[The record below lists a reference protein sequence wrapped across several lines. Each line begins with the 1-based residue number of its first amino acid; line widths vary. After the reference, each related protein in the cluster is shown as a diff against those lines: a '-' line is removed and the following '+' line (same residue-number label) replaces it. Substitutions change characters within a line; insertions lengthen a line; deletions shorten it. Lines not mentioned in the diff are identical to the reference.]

1 MTGFVI
7 PFFGL
12 QRQYE
17 KIKSELLDVT
27 NNVLKS
33 GTLMDGFYTNE
44 LENYLSL
51 RLGAYAITCHSCT
64 QALEMVAIYIK
75 QHTSRPKAFIP
86 NFTYPATANAFI
98 NTGYDIELVDTNE
111 FGIINFEKATG
122 TADVGVVVGL
132 FGKKPEVTNINNNT
146 RFKWLVYDGAQH
158 WLSLTKKSHMGFA
171 TTISFDPTKNL
182 SASGNGGAV
191 ITYDQG
197 LMDFVREYRSNGKPM
212 FKQIGTNSRMSEI
225 DCSHVLTRS
234 RYIDEWQI
242 KRQKIATYWNQQ
254 FKELPLKSLCDL
266 SEPNAIQKYVI
277 YSGERQALRN
287 HLTVAGI
294 ETKITYDKPL
304 SEMLA
309 YRDYS
314 NPTAFSTSYM
324 LSKGVLALP
333 IYPELHDNEIE
344 YIADKVKEFYK

>member
-1 MTGFVI
+1 MSGFVI

-12 QRQYE
+12 ERQYE
-17 KIKSELLDVT
+17 KLKTELLDVT
-27 NNVLKS
+27 NDVLKC
-33 GTLMDGFYTNE
+33 GKYMDGYYTLE
-44 LENYLSL
+44 LEKFLAN
-51 RLGAYAITCHSCT
+51 RLGSLAITCHSCT

-111 FGIINFEKATG
+111 FGIINLEKTTG

-132 FGKKPEVTNINNNT
+132 YGKNPDIQNLNRNHK
-146 RFKWLVYDGAQH
+146 FKWLVYDGAQH
-158 WLSLTKKSHMGFA
+158 WLSLTQKSHLGFA
-171 TTISFDPTKNL
+171 TTVSFDPTKNL
-182 SASGNGGAV
+182 PASGNGGAI

-197 LMDFVREYRSNGKPM
+197 LIDFVTAYRSNGKPL
-212 FKQIGTNSRMSEI
+212 FKHIGTNSRMSEI
-225 DCSHVLTRS
+225 DCSHILVRS
-234 RYIDEWQI
+234 KYIDEWQI
-242 KRQKIATYWNQQ
+242 KRQKIASYWNQQ
-254 FKELPLKSLCDL
+254 FKELPIKSLCDL
-266 SEPNAIQKYVI
+266 TVPNAIQKYVI
-277 YSGERQALRN
+277 YTGERQALRN
-287 HLTVAGI
+287 HLTVVGI
-294 ETKITYDKPL
+294 ETRIMYDKPL

-309 YRDYS
+309 FKDYS
-314 NPTAFSTSYM
+314 NPSAFSTSYM